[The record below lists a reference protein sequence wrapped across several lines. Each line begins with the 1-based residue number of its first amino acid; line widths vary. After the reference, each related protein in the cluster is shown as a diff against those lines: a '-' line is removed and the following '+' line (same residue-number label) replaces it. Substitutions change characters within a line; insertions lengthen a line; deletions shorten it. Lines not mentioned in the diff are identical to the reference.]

1 MSTRHLMA
9 VVVLLLAALA
19 MTYDQAEQP
28 DGTLKME
35 QSK

>member
-19 MTYDQAEQP
+19 MTYDPREQA
-28 DGTLKME
+28 DGTVKELAK
-35 QSK
+35 

>member
-19 MTYDQAEQP
+19 MTYDPMECA
-28 DGTLKME
+28 DGTVRE
-35 QSK
+35 QCK